1 MGRREDECAGLA
13 SRGPTVWAALG
24 EADGRG
30 VEEHA
35 LRADV
40 RGGAVPA
47 VVRDRQ
53 LWTRKAAPGGGWK
66 WRLSESEGRKTLSG
80 TMHHRSLGESGCV
93 RGADLPEV
101 VGPDE
106 ELDGLSLGVHGHC
119 PVEGLHMPLL
129 HLTHL

>member
-1 MGRREDECAGLA
+1 VSRAGLQG
-13 SRGPTVWAALG
+13 SKGPTVWAALG
-24 EADGRG
+24 EADGCG

-53 LWTRKAAPGGGWK
+53 LWTRKADPGGGWK

-80 TMHHRSLGESGCV
+80 TMHTFGGKTENKLG
-93 RGADLPEV
+93 DK
-101 VGPDE
+101 
-106 ELDGLSLGVHGHC
+106 
-119 PVEGLHMPLL
+119 
-129 HLTHL
+129 THSHS